1 MKVLKLLMLMF
12 IFTFTLGQAIP
23 EGTEVLLTDSVSQ
36 TIIGHGKVED
46 AQLVLE
52 LGEVSGS
59 FTLLL
64 ALPDGVVETYTG
76 QLSFDERWL
85 VIDVGGQLVGI
96 MELFGSRG
104 VSLMMVPVSNDTAPT
119 FIISTNSVH
128 YRPGI

>member
-1 MKVLKLLMLMF
+1 MKVLKLLMLIF

-36 TIIGHGKVED
+36 TIIGHGKVES
-46 AQLVLE
+46 AQLELE

-59 FTLLL
+59 FILLL

-76 QLSFDERWL
+76 QLSFDERGL
-85 VIDVGGQLVGI
+85 VVDVGGQLVGI
-96 MELFGSRG
+96 MELFASRG
-104 VSLMMVPVSNDTAPT
+104 VSLMMVPVSGDTAPT
-119 FIISTNSVH
+119 IISTSPVL